1 MNRPTLIALALSA
14 AQALPS
20 LAAAQPVQLSAGF
33 MPDPRRTNGMAGGMV
48 QAGQV
53 PGGPGNCR
61 GFIPG
66 APQQIIQT
74 PTGFN
79 FLRIIAQPLAG
90 TDLTLMVRGTSQT
103 WCADDTYGNV
113 PGLDLQA
120 LPPGRYDVYV
130 GTYSQ
135 SGPAPYQLLMS
146 ELQGTMPDNNG
157 VRPQMP
163 VQPQFPQPQ
172 LPQPQANTSALG
184 SLDFTGR
191 PLFGRMMVA
200 GNFMS
205 RSVRGR
211 NGGALGAEGIT
222 GQGTCRGFFQGPP
235 SHVVFL
241 AQPRDFLRMYVVS
254 AADSTLVVRRP
265 DGQVLCNDDTY
276 QLNPGVEG
284 NFPAGLYQVW
294 VGTYRAGESR
304 PYQLTVTVDPSQ
316 HP

>member
-1 MNRPTLIALALSA
+1 MNRPTLIALALA
-14 AQALPS
+14 AAHALPS
-20 LAAAQPVQLSAGF
+20 VAAAQPVQLSAGF
-33 MPDPRRTNGMAGGMV
+33 VPDPTRASGMAGGMV
-48 QAGQV
+48 QSQSV
-53 PGGPGNCR
+53 PGAPGNCR

-79 FLRIIAQPLAG
+79 FLRLIAQPLAG

-135 SGPAPYQLLMS
+135 SGPAPFQLLMS
-146 ELQGTMPDNNG
+146 ELQSTVPDNNTA
-157 VRPQMP
+157 VRPQPQYP
-163 VQPQFPQPQ
+163 VRPQPQ
-172 LPQPQANTSALG
+172 VEANALG
-184 SLDFTGR
+184 ALDFTGR

-200 GNFMS
+200 GNFIT

-211 NGGALGAEGIT
+211 NGGALGAQGIH
-222 GQGTCRGFFQGPP
+222 GQGICRGFFQGPP
-235 SHVVFL
+235 NHVVAL
-241 AQPRDFLRMYVVS
+241 TQPQNFLRMYVVS
-254 AADSTLVVRRP
+254 AADSTLVIRRP

-284 NFPAGLYQVW
+284 SFPAGLYQVW
-294 VGTYRAGESR
+294 VGTYRENESR

>member
-1 MNRPTLIALALSA
+1 MNRPTFIALLLSA

-20 LAAAQPVQLSAGF
+20 LAAAQVVQLNAGF
-33 MPDPRRTNGMAGGMV
+33 MPDPRRASGMAGGMV
-48 QAGQV
+48 PAQSV
-53 PGGPGNCR
+53 PGAPGNCR
-61 GFIPG
+61 GYIPG

-79 FLRIIAQPLAG
+79 FLRIIAQPSAG
-90 TDLTLMVRGTSQT
+90 ADLTLMVRGTNQT

-135 SGPAPYQLLMS
+135 SGPAPFQLLMS

-157 VRPQMP
+157 MRPNLPIRPQMP
-163 VQPQFPQPQ
+163 IQPQVE
-172 LPQPQANTSALG
+172 ASSLG
-184 SLDFTGR
+184 GLDFTGR
-191 PLFGRMMVA
+191 PMFGRLMVG
-200 GNFMS
+200 GNFVT

-211 NGGALGAEGIT
+211 NGGSLAADGIR
-222 GQGTCRGFFQGPP
+222 GQGICRGFFQGPP
-235 SHVVFL
+235 NHVVFL
-241 AQPRDFLRMYVVS
+241 AQPRAFLRMYVMS

-294 VGTYRAGESR
+294 VGTYRENEAR
-304 PYQLTVTVDPSQ
+304 PYALTVTIDPSQ

>member
-1 MNRPTLIALALSA
+1 MNRPSLFALVVSA
-14 AQALPS
+14 VLAVPA
-20 LAAAQPVQLSAGF
+20 LAAAQPMQLQTGF
-33 MPDPRRTNGMAGGMV
+33 MPDPHRASGMAGGMV
-48 QAGQV
+48 AAQGA
-53 PGGPGNCR
+53 PGAPGNCR

-79 FLRIIAQPLAG
+79 FLRVIAQPMTG
-90 TDLTLMVRGTSQT
+90 TDLTLMVRSTTQT

-113 PGLDLQA
+113 PGLDLQG

-130 GTYSQ
+130 GTYSRT
-135 SGPAPYQLLMS
+135 GPAPYQLLVS
-146 ELQGTMPDNNG
+146 ELQSTMPDNVG
-157 VRPQMP
+157 ARPQP
-163 VQPQFPQPQ
+163 VQPQYPVQPQ
-172 LPQPQANTSALG
+172 QPTSSLG
-184 SLDFTGR
+184 ALDFTAR
-191 PLFGRMMVA
+191 PLSGRLMVG
-200 GNFMS
+200 GNFIT

-211 NGGALGAEGIT
+211 NGGALGAEGIH
-222 GQGTCRGFFQGPP
+222 GQGICRGFFQGPP
-235 SHVVFL
+235 NHVVFL

-284 NFPAGLYQVW
+284 QFPAGLYQVW
-294 VGTYRAGESR
+294 VGTYRENESR

>member
-1 MNRPTLIALALSA
+1 MNRPTFIALLLCA
-14 AQALPS
+14 AQALPT
-20 LAAAQPVQLSAGF
+20 LAAAQVVQLNAGF
-33 MPDPRRTNGMAGGMV
+33 MPDPRRAGGAAGGMV
-48 QAGQV
+48 QAASV
-53 PGGPGNCR
+53 PGAPGNCR

-79 FLRIIAQPLAG
+79 FLRIIAQPVSG

-146 ELQGTMPDNNG
+146 ELQSTMPENNL
-157 VRPQMP
+157 RPQYP
-163 VQPQFPQPQ
+163 QQPQQPQFPQ
-172 LPQPQANTSALG
+172 QPPVGALG
-184 SLDFTGR
+184 GLDYTGR
-191 PLFGRMMVA
+191 PMFGRMMVA
-200 GNFMS
+200 GRFVT

-211 NGGALGAEGIT
+211 NGGSLSADGIR
-222 GQGTCRGFFQGPP
+222 GQGVCRGFFQGPP
-235 SHVVFL
+235 NHVVYL
-241 AQPRDFLRMYVVS
+241 AQPQQFLRMYVVS

-284 NFPAGLYQVW
+284 DFPAGLYQVW
-294 VGTYRAGESR
+294 VGTYRENEAR

>member
-1 MNRPTLIALALSA
+1 MNRPTLIALALAA

-33 MPDPRRTNGMAGGMV
+33 MPDPTRASGMGGGMV
-48 QAGQV
+48 QAQSV
-53 PGGPGNCR
+53 PGAPGNCR

-66 APQQIIQT
+66 APQQIIQS

-79 FLRIIAQPLAG
+79 FLRLIAQPLAG

-146 ELQGTMPDNNG
+146 ELQSTVPDHTG
-157 VRPQMP
+157 MRPQP
-163 VQPQFPQPQ
+163 VQPQYPVQPQPST
-172 LPQPQANTSALG
+172 NALG
-184 SLDFTGR
+184 ALDFTAR
-191 PLFGRMMVA
+191 PLSARMMVS
-200 GNFMS
+200 GDFIT

-211 NGGALGAEGIT
+211 NGGALGSEGIHGT
-222 GQGTCRGFFQGPP
+222 GVCRGYFQGPP
-235 SHVVFL
+235 NHVVFL
-241 AQPRDFLRMYVVS
+241 AQPRAFLRMYVVS
-254 AADSTLVVRRP
+254 AADSTLVIRRP

-276 QLNPGVEG
+276 SLNPGVEG

-294 VGTYRAGESR
+294 VGTYRENESR
-304 PYQLTVTVDPSQ
+304 PYQLTVTIDPSQ